1 MKYIKL
7 FENFQLFEKIAD
19 VNEDVDFLY
28 NTYFKEGIDYIQ
40 KNNTIDTTLFK
51 KGVVSSSELVS
62 PLSIKAHNVSPIEI
76 FINDENI
83 KPYNAHYSPYKNIIN
98 LCLNSNAVEHL
109 MDYKTIQD
117 AANHLDGNQKKQF
130 MREFDESRIKG
141 TIHHELAHW
150 IDDALHNNNI
160 KMKLSNRK
168 EKGVDITSKNINFTD
183 MELHAQIHNIVQLK
197 RKYEDIWNY
206 ITFEEMVELSPSLM
220 SVKYSTHSNYDDK
233 LKWVFRL
240 KKRMAREGL
249 LGKRMYN

>member
-28 NTYFKEGIDYIQ
+28 NTYFKDGIDYIQ
-40 KNNTIDTTLFK
+40 KTDTIDKTLFK
-51 KGVVSSSELVS
+51 KGVISSSELVS

-76 FINDENI
+76 YINDENI
-83 KPYNAHYSPYKNIIN
+83 KPYTNHYSPYKNIIN
-98 LCLNSNAVEHL
+98 LCLNSNAVMHL

-117 AANHLDGNQKKQF
+117 AANHLDNIQKKQF
-130 MREFDESRIKG
+130 LKEFDESRIKG

-150 IDDALHNNNI
+150 IDDALHNSNI

-197 RKYEDIWNY
+197 RKYGDIWNN
-206 ITFEEMVELSPSLM
+206 ITFEEMIELSPILM
-220 SVKYSTHSNYDDK
+220 DIKYSTRTDYEDK
-233 LKWVFRL
+233 QKWVFRL